1 MIPMNYLY
9 WMWKSD
15 FIISSLNVKHLII
28 EIVEQV
34 RSHTRGHR
42 PGWLIVAHPPPLRGH
57 ADLRRP
63 RLPYIRKSMRKG
75 TSSRRLVLKKTR
87 RSWHATT
94 ASMKT
99 PLSGGSMDLH
109 LRLMGVLPFIEM
121 STVLASVIPPMI
133 KL

>member
-1 MIPMNYLY
+1 MKIPLHHQQFECQTSYY
-9 WMWKSD
+9 RDSRAGEESYAR
-15 FIISSLNVKHLII
+15 SSP
-28 EIVEQV
+28 
-34 RSHTRGHR
+34 R
-42 PGWLIVAHPPPLRGH
+42 VANCGSSPPPLRGH

-133 KL
+133 H